1 MEMLCLNREKSI
13 TIHDLPISERP
24 RERLQ
29 KFGVEA
35 LSAQEILA
43 LILGRGIAGESVI
56 VTAQRLLSQFG
67 NLRGMAS
74 ASVEELSQVKGIGV
88 AKASQIKTAFELTNR
103 LEDYSAAGDKPLVKT
118 PDDVVGVVRSRLR
131 GKKKEHFL
139 ALLLD
144 TRNQLIKVSEISI
157 GSLDTSIVH
166 PREVFKEAISASAA
180 SVIFAHN
187 HPSGDPEASE
197 DDIEL
202 TKRLAK
208 AGEIVGIDVLDH
220 IVIGDKEYLSLK
232 RFVKADKL
240 MRHFHAG
247 IKSIMIDVTDTR
259 IASAVFDVFDFQL
272 AGSVINYIGGAYC
285 DRGQGDSGKKVVAVV
300 IPDAEI
306 DTRAFRLHDIVPEIV
321 DLVVIDIPVA
331 VIGFILELVPV

>member
-1 MEMLCLNREKSI
+1 MKKSF
-13 TIHDLPISERP
+13 TIHDLPTSERP

-43 LILGRGIAGESVI
+43 LILGRGIAGESVMI
-56 VTAQRLLSQFG
+56 TAQRLLSQLG
-67 NLRGMAS
+67 NLKGIAS
-74 ASVEELSQVKGIGV
+74 ASVEELSQVRGIGV
-88 AKASQIKTAFELTNR
+88 AKASQIKAAFELANR
-103 LEDYSAAGDKPLVKT
+103 LEDYLASEDKPLVKT

-144 TRNQLIKVSEISI
+144 TRSQLIKVSEISI

-220 IVIGDKEYLSLK
+220 IIICDKKYLSLK
-232 RFVKADKL
+232 R
-240 MRHFHAG
+240 
-247 IKSIMIDVTDTR
+247 
-259 IASAVFDVFDFQL
+259 
-272 AGSVINYIGGAYC
+272 
-285 DRGQGDSGKKVVAVV
+285 QG
-300 IPDAEI
+300 
-306 DTRAFRLHDIVPEIV
+306 F
-321 DLVVIDIPVA
+321 
-331 VIGFILELVPV
+331 F

>member
-1 MEMLCLNREKSI
+1 VKKSF
-13 TIHDLPISERP
+13 TIHDLPTSERP

-43 LILGRGIAGESVI
+43 LILGRGIAGESVMI
-56 VTAQRLLSQFG
+56 TTQRLLSQFG
-67 NLRGMAS
+67 NLRGIAN
-74 ASVEELSQVKGIGV
+74 ASVEELSQVKGIGI
-88 AKASQIKTAFELTNR
+88 AKASQIKAAFELANR
-103 LEDYSAAGDKPLVKT
+103 LEEYSAAGDKPLVKT
-118 PDDVVGVVRSRLR
+118 PDDVVSVVRSRLR

-180 SVIFAHN
+180 SVIFVHN

-202 TKRLAK
+202 TKRLAQ
-208 AGEIVGIDVLDH
+208 AGEIVGIEVLDH
-220 IVIGDKEYLSLK
+220 IIISDKKYLSLK
-232 RFVKADKL
+232 R
-240 MRHFHAG
+240 
-247 IKSIMIDVTDTR
+247 
-259 IASAVFDVFDFQL
+259 
-272 AGSVINYIGGAYC
+272 
-285 DRGQGDSGKKVVAVV
+285 QGL
-300 IPDAEI
+300 
-306 DTRAFRLHDIVPEIV
+306 F
-321 DLVVIDIPVA
+321 
-331 VIGFILELVPV
+331 